1 MKVEYYYY
9 DQNKKDH
16 VTTTTVPASIDN
28 MWHYIKGVYLPNKS
42 TVSIKDDTGKLML
55 SFVLW
60 MGYCRCCGLREIGDI
75 NFVWA
80 ATEAQRKAAVQELFN
95 LEFFKKQNVGALLY
109 TRVKSAYDAPRYRE
123 GDFLCA
129 NWPGTVTEGGWWF
142 NPNSGNY
149 CCNVTLSLNVNE
161 VVYEDDED
169 EEED

>member
-1 MKVEYYYY
+1 MKVEYCYY
-9 DQNKKDH
+9 DQNKKYY
-16 VTTTTVPASIDN
+16 VTTTTVPTSIDN
-28 MWHYIKGVYLPNKS
+28 TWHYINGSYLPNKS

-55 SFVLW
+55 SFILW

-75 NFVWA
+75 SFGWTA
-80 ATEAQRKAAVQELFN
+80 DEAERKAAVQELFN
-95 LEFFKKQNVGALLY
+95 LEFFKEQNVGALLY
-109 TRVKSAYDAPRYRE
+109 TRVKSASGSPRYEE

>member
-1 MKVEYYYY
+1 MKVEYCYY
-9 DQNKKDH
+9 DQNKKEY
-16 VTTTTVPASIDN
+16 VTTTTVPVSIDN
-28 MWHYIKGVYLPNKS
+28 MWVYINRAYLPNKS
-42 TVSIKDDTGKLML
+42 TVSIKDDTGKLKL
-55 SFVLW
+55 SFILW
-60 MGYCRCCGLREIGDI
+60 MGYCRCCGLREIGEILFGWD
-75 NFVWA
+75 VA
-80 ATEAQRKAAVQELFN
+80 EAQRKAAVKELFN

-109 TRVKSAYDAPRYRE
+109 TRVRTVDEKPRYEE

-161 VVYEDDED
+161 VVYEDDEE